1 MLNVGKNAGR
11 IKRLIGYML
20 GMFGL
25 VIQNQLQEQKQYWK
39 LTLAYIKFG
48 PTSVGLFF
56 RLLKPVPRLRRAQEY
71 LQHRDQFLACVEHR
85 KL

>member
-1 MLNVGKNAGR
+1 MLNAGKNVGR

-25 VIQNQLQEQKQYWK
+25 VIQNQLQKQKQYLK
-39 LTLAYIKFG
+39 LTLVYIKFS

-71 LQHRDQFLACVEHR
+71 LQHRDQFLACVEYR

>member
-1 MLNVGKNAGR
+1 MLNVGKNAE
-11 IKRLIGYML
+11 KRNYMFSYII
-20 GMFGL
+20 GMFDW
-25 VIQNQLQEQKQYWK
+25 VIQNHMQKQKQYLK
-39 LTLAYIKFG
+39 LTLVYIKFS